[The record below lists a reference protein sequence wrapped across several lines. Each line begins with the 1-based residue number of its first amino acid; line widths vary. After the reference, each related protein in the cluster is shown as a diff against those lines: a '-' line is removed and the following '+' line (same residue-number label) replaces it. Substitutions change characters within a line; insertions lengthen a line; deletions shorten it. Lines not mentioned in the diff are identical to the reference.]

1 MKGMITTK
9 TKNNE
14 EIRALPVKQ
23 SEIRAIQNDD
33 GGYTVTG
40 YAVVFNQPSQPLPF
54 IEYIDRDALS
64 DVDFSKTLLL
74 YGHDYNKPL
83 ARADSSTLKTSIDD
97 NGLKFTATVPD
108 TTLGTDTFKNIQAGN
123 IKGCSFGFTIADGGD
138 RWETR
143 SDGTTLHY
151 VDKIETVSE
160 LTLTPI
166 PAYEETSVSSQ
177 VKRDLQEYLRSNQ
190 TNKEENTLNSEI
202 SEEQRS
208 AIASSVSSTAS
219 ATSSTASTATVDEIV
234 ASAVSAAVTGIK
246 SAVSAACAP
255 GSAVKRDDV
264 DDSDTDDVDSEVAD
278 DTSAD
283 DDIDDDAQGN
293 QSSPAST
300 ASSAVTSTAG
310 SADSSANASA
320 SDSTASATRSDNNN
334 ENKEVHRAMIDI
346 TPNNKKNDEELTRD
360 FKNYL
365 LTRELT
371 GELKR
376 DTAGVGLPTGTVL
389 IPKTIMPAEHEQHQF
404 PRLGS
409 LVHNVSVSTTTG
421 VVPVFQTTDQKLVT
435 KAEFDHSADA
445 TSKVIKE
452 IDWKLQSYGSKF
464 TTSRDLLMDS
474 SYDWI
479 SELQQTLNDLKD
491 NTDDSLIAS
500 ALITNAT
507 TKVTATDAIADI
519 KTALNVNLKPVDS
532 RNAQIILSQS
542 AYNALD
548 QLKDGFGRP
557 LLQPD
562 PTNATS
568 NRLFGKTVIVVD
580 DNLLGKAGEA
590 NVIVTPLNRSIYS
603 FNEGQ
608 VSGQFLDNFDV
619 FDVVLGVFVRK
630 DVEVARPDLITTI
643 KLTQKSV
650 AASDGGSTGK

>member
-1 MKGMITTK
+1 MIK
-9 TKNNE
+9 TKNKQIN
-14 EIRALPVKQ
+14 IRALPVKQ
-23 SEIRAIQNDD
+23 SQIRAVNNND
-33 GGYTVTG
+33 GSYTVSG

-54 IEYIDRDALS
+54 IEYISRDALN
-64 DVDFSKTLLL
+64 DVDFSNTLLL
-74 YGHDYNKPL
+74 YAHDYNKIL
-83 ARADSSTLKTSIDD
+83 SRADSGTLKTEIDG
-97 NGLKFTATVPD
+97 NGLKFTAQIPD

-123 IKGCSFGFTIADGGD
+123 VKGCSFGFTIAQGGD
-138 RWETR
+138 RWDTR
-143 SDGTTLHY
+143 QDGTTVHY
-151 VDKIETVSE
+151 VDKIDTVSE
-160 LTLTPI
+160 LTLTAI
-166 PAYEETSVSSQ
+166 PAYEETSVSAQ
-177 VKRDLQEYLRSNQ
+177 VKRDLEQYLLN
-190 TNKEENTLNSEI
+190 NKEEQDLNSENN
-202 SEEQRS
+202 SNVVRS
-208 AIASSVSSTAS
+208 SAVASSA
-219 ATSSTASTATVDEIV
+219 ASTATSSAASSATSTAEIDDIV
-234 ASAVSAAVTGIK
+234 ASAVSAAVAGIK
-246 SAVSAACAP
+246 TAVSAACHP
-255 GSAVKRDDV
+255 ESAAKRDDV
-264 DDSDTDDVDSEVAD
+264 DDSDVDDTAD
-278 DTSAD
+278 DSD
-283 DDIDDDAQGN
+283 VEDDARGN

-300 ASSAVTSTAG
+300 AASSAVATD
-310 SADSSANASA
+310 SAASSNTSSAVS
-320 SDSTASATRSDNNN
+320 SATRQNQQED
-334 ENKEVHRAMIDI
+334 NKEDNKEEHRAMIDI
-346 TPNNKKNDEELTRD
+346 TPNQQSKSEEITRE

-365 LTRELT
+365 LTRDLT

-376 DTAGVGLPTGTVL
+376 DTAGVGLPTGAVL
-389 IPKTIMPAEHEQHQF
+389 IPKAIMAPEHEQHQF
-404 PRLGS
+404 PRLGN

-421 VVPVFQTTDQKLVT
+421 IVPVFQTTDQKLQT

-445 TSKVIKE
+445 SSKLIKQ
-452 IDWKLQSYGSKF
+452 IAWTLKSYGSKF

-474 SYDWI
+474 NYDWI
-479 SELQQTLNDLKD
+479 SELQQTLGDLKD
-491 NTDDSLIAS
+491 NTDDSLIAN

-507 TKVTATDAIADI
+507 HKVTATDAIADI

-562 PTNATS
+562 PTNATA

-590 NVIVTPLNRSIYS
+590 NVVVTPLNRSIYS

-650 AASDGGSTGK
+650 AASNAVTGK

>member
-1 MKGMITTK
+1 MIK
-9 TKNNE
+9 TKNKQIN
-14 EIRALPVKQ
+14 IRALPVKQ
-23 SEIRAIQNDD
+23 SQIRAVNNND
-33 GGYTVTG
+33 GSYTVTG

-54 IEYIDRDALS
+54 IEYISRDALN

-74 YGHDYNKPL
+74 YAHDYNKIL
-83 ARADSSTLKTSIDD
+83 ARADSSSLKTEIDD
-97 NGLKFTATVPD
+97 TGLKFTAQIPD

-123 IKGCSFGFTIADGGD
+123 VKGCSFGFTIAQGGD
-138 RWETR
+138 RWDTR
-143 SDGTTLHY
+143 QDGTTVHY
-151 VDKIETVSE
+151 VDKIDTVSE

-166 PAYEETSVSSQ
+166 PAYEETSVSAQ
-177 VKRDLQEYLRSNQ
+177 VQRDLEQYLN
-190 TNKEENTLNSEI
+190 NKEEQDLNSENN
-202 SEEQRS
+202 SNVVRS
-208 AIASSVSSTAS
+208 SAVASSAASTATSS
-219 ATSSTASTATVDEIV
+219 ATSSVTSTAEIDDIV
-234 ASAVSAAVTGIK
+234 ASAVSAAVAGIK
-246 SAVSAACAP
+246 TAVSAACHQ
-255 GSAVKRDDV
+255 GSAAKRDDV
-264 DDSDTDDVDSEVAD
+264 DDSDVDDTAD
-278 DTSAD
+278 DSDIED
-283 DDIDDDAQGN
+283 DSQGN

-300 ASSAVTSTAG
+300 AASSAVDTD
-310 SADSSANASA
+310 SAASSNTSSAVS
-320 SDSTASATRSDNNN
+320 SETRQNQQED
-334 ENKEVHRAMIDI
+334 NKEEHRTMIDI
-346 TPNNKKNDEELTRD
+346 TPNQQSKSEEITRE

-365 LTRELT
+365 LTRDLT

-376 DTAGVGLPTGTVL
+376 DTAGVGLPTGSVL
-389 IPKTIMPAEHEQHQF
+389 IPKDIMAPEHEQHQF
-404 PRLGS
+404 PRLGN

-421 VVPVFQTTDQKLVT
+421 IVPVFQTTDQKLQT

-445 TSKVIKE
+445 SSKLIKQ
-452 IDWKLQSYGSKF
+452 IAWTLKSYGSKF

-474 SYDWI
+474 NYDWI
-479 SELQQTLNDLKD
+479 SELQQTLGDLKD
-491 NTDDSLIAS
+491 NTDDSLIAN

-507 TKVTATDAIADI
+507 HKVTATDAIADI

-590 NVIVTPLNRSIYS
+590 NVVVTPLSRSIYS

-650 AASDGGSTGK
+650 AASDAGAGK

>member
-1 MKGMITTK
+1 MIK
-9 TKNNE
+9 TKNKQIN
-14 EIRALPVKQ
+14 IRALPVNESQ
-23 SEIRAIQNDD
+23 IRAVNNND
-33 GGYTVTG
+33 GSYTVSG

-54 IEYIDRDALS
+54 VEYISRDALN

-74 YGHDYNKPL
+74 YAHDYNKIL
-83 ARADSSTLKTSIDD
+83 SRADSGTLKTEIDD
-97 NGLKFTATVPD
+97 NGLKFTAQIPD

-123 IKGCSFGFTIADGGD
+123 VKGCSFGFTIAQGGD
-138 RWETR
+138 RWDTR
-143 SDGTTLHY
+143 DDGTTVHY
-151 VDKIETVSE
+151 VDKIDTVSE
-160 LTLTPI
+160 LTLTAI
-166 PAYEETSVSSQ
+166 PAYEETSVSAQ
-177 VKRDLQEYLRSNQ
+177 VQRDLEQYLN
-190 TNKEENTLNSEI
+190 NKEEQDLNSENKN
-202 SEEQRS
+202 SNVVRS
-208 AIASSVSSTAS
+208 SAVASSA
-219 ATSSTASTATVDEIV
+219 ASTATSSAASSATSTAEIDEIV
-234 ASAVSAAVTGIK
+234 ASAVSAAVAGIK
-246 SAVSAACAP
+246 TAVSAACHP
-255 GSAVKRDDV
+255 GSAAKRDDV
-264 DDSDTDDVDSEVAD
+264 DDSDVDDTTDDS
-278 DTSAD
+278 
-283 DDIDDDAQGN
+283 DIEDDAQGN

-300 ASSAVTSTAG
+300 AASSAVATSAAA
-310 SADSSANASA
+310 SSNVSSAAS
-320 SDSTASATRSDNNN
+320 SETRQNQQEDNN
-334 ENKEVHRAMIDI
+334 KEEHRAMIDI
-346 TPNNKKNDEELTRD
+346 TPNQQSKSEEITRE

-365 LTRELT
+365 LTRDLT

-376 DTAGVGLPTGTVL
+376 ATAGVGLPTGAVL
-389 IPKTIMPAEHEQHQF
+389 IPKTIMAPEHEQHQF

-421 VVPVFQTTDQKLVT
+421 IVPVFQTTDQKLQT

-445 TSKVIKE
+445 SSKLIKQ
-452 IDWKLQSYGSKF
+452 IAWTLKSYGSKF

-474 SYDWI
+474 NYDWI
-479 SELQQTLNDLKD
+479 SELQQTLGDLKD
-491 NTDDSLIAS
+491 NTDDSLIAN

-507 TKVTATDAIADI
+507 NKVTATDAIADI

-548 QLKDGFGRP
+548 QLKDAFGRP

-562 PTNATS
+562 PTNATA

-590 NVIVTPLNRSIYS
+590 NVVVTPLNRSIYS

-643 KLTQKSV
+643 KLTQKSI
-650 AASDGGSTGK
+650 ATSDAGLGK

>member
-1 MKGMITTK
+1 MIK
-9 TKNNE
+9 TKNNKIN
-14 EIRALPVKQ
+14 IRALPVKQ
-23 SEIRAIQNDD
+23 SQIRAVNNND
-33 GGYTVTG
+33 GSYTVSG

-54 IEYIDRDALS
+54 IEYISRDALN

-74 YGHDYNKPL
+74 YAHDYNKIL
-83 ARADSSTLKTSIDD
+83 ARADSATLKTEIDD
-97 NGLKFTATVPD
+97 NGLKFTAQIPD

-123 IKGCSFGFTIADGGD
+123 VKGCSFGFTIANGGD
-138 RWETR
+138 RWDTR
-143 SDGTTLHY
+143 DDGTTIHY
-151 VDKIETVSE
+151 VDKIDTVSE
-160 LTLTPI
+160 LTLTAI
-166 PAYEETSVSSQ
+166 PAYEETSVSAQ
-177 VKRDLQEYLRSNQ
+177 VKRDLEQYLLN
-190 TNKEENTLNSEI
+190 NKEEQDLNSENN
-202 SEEQRS
+202 SEVVRS
-208 AIASSVSSTAS
+208 SAVASSA
-219 ATSSTASTATVDEIV
+219 ASTATSSAASSATSTEEIDEIV

-246 SAVSAACAP
+246 TAVSAACHP
-255 GSAVKRDDV
+255 GSAAKRDDV
-264 DDSDTDDVDSEVAD
+264 DDSDVDDTAD
-278 DTSAD
+278 DSD
-283 DDIDDDAQGN
+283 VEDDAQGN

-300 ASSAVTSTAG
+300 AASSAVATSAAA
-310 SADSSANASA
+310 SSNVSSAAS
-320 SDSTASATRSDNNN
+320 SETRQNQQEDNN
-334 ENKEVHRAMIDI
+334 KEEHRAMIDI
-346 TPNNKKNDEELTRD
+346 TPNQQSKSEEITRE

-365 LTRELT
+365 LTRDLT

-376 DTAGVGLPTGTVL
+376 ATAGVGLPTGAVL
-389 IPKTIMPAEHEQHQF
+389 IPKTIMAPEHEQHQF
-404 PRLGS
+404 PRLGN

-421 VVPVFQTTDQKLVT
+421 IVPVFQTTDQKLQT

-445 TSKVIKE
+445 SSKLIKQ
-452 IDWKLQSYGSKF
+452 IAWTLKSYGSKF

-474 SYDWI
+474 NYDWI
-479 SELQQTLNDLKD
+479 SELQQTLGDLKD
-491 NTDDSLIAS
+491 NTDDSLIAN

-507 TKVTATDAIADI
+507 NKVTATDAIADI

-548 QLKDGFGRP
+548 QLKDAFGRP

-562 PTNATS
+562 PTNATA

-590 NVIVTPLNRSIYS
+590 NVVVTPLNRSIYS

-643 KLTQKSV
+643 KLTQKSI
-650 AASDGGSTGK
+650 ATSDAGLGK

>member
-1 MKGMITTK
+1 MIK
-9 TKNNE
+9 TKNKQIN
-14 EIRALPVKQ
+14 IRALQVNESQ
-23 SEIRAIQNDD
+23 IRAVNNND
-33 GGYTVTG
+33 GSYTVSG

-54 IEYIDRDALS
+54 IEYISRDALN

-74 YGHDYNKPL
+74 YAHDYNKIL
-83 ARADSSTLKTSIDD
+83 ARADSSSLKTEIDD
-97 NGLKFTATVPD
+97 NGLKFTAQIPD

-123 IKGCSFGFTIADGGD
+123 VKGCSFGFTIAQGGD
-138 RWETR
+138 RWDTR
-143 SDGTTLHY
+143 QDGTTVHY
-151 VDKIETVSE
+151 VDKIDTVSE
-160 LTLTPI
+160 LTLTAI
-166 PAYEETSVSSQ
+166 PAYEETSVSAQ
-177 VKRDLQEYLRSNQ
+177 VKRDLEQYLN
-190 TNKEENTLNSEI
+190 NKEEQDLNSKDN
-202 SEEQRS
+202 SEVVRGS
-208 AIASSVSSTAS
+208 AVASSA
-219 ATSSTASTATVDEIV
+219 ASTATSSAASSATSTDEIDEIV
-234 ASAVSAAVTGIK
+234 ASAVEAAVAGIK
-246 SAVSAACAP
+246 TAVSAACHP
-255 GSAVKRDDV
+255 GSTAKRDDV
-264 DDSDTDDVDSEVAD
+264 DDSDVD
-278 DTSAD
+278 DTAD
-283 DDIDDDAQGN
+283 NSDVEDDAQGN

-300 ASSAVTSTAG
+300 AASSAVATD
-310 SADSSANASA
+310 SAASSNTSSAAS
-320 SDSTASATRSDNNN
+320 SATRQNQQEDNN
-334 ENKEVHRAMIDI
+334 KEEHRAMIDI
-346 TPNNKKNDEELTRD
+346 TPNQQSKSDQITRE

-365 LTRELT
+365 LTRDLT

-376 DTAGVGLPTGTVL
+376 DTANVGLPTGAVL
-389 IPKTIMPAEHEQHQF
+389 IPKTIMAPEHEQHQF
-404 PRLGS
+404 PRLGN

-421 VVPVFQTTDQKLVT
+421 IVPVFQTTDQKLQT

-445 TSKVIKE
+445 SSKLIKQ
-452 IDWKLQSYGSKF
+452 IAWTLKSYGSKF

-474 SYDWI
+474 NYDWI
-479 SELQQTLNDLKD
+479 SELQQTLGDLKD
-491 NTDDSLIAS
+491 NTDDSLIAN

-507 TKVTATDAIADI
+507 NKVTATDAIADI

-562 PTNATS
+562 PTNATA

-590 NVIVTPLNRSIYS
+590 NVVVTPLNRSIYS

-650 AASDGGSTGK
+650 AASDAGTGVGK

>member
-1 MKGMITTK
+1 MIK
-9 TKNNE
+9 TKNKQIN
-14 EIRALPVKQ
+14 IRALPVKQ
-23 SEIRAIQNDD
+23 SKIRAVNNDD
-33 GGYTVTG
+33 GSYTVSG

-54 IEYIDRDALS
+54 IEYISRDALN

-74 YGHDYNKPL
+74 YAHDYNKIL
-83 ARADSSTLKTSIDD
+83 ARADSATLKTEIDD
-97 NGLKFTATVPD
+97 TGLKFTAQIPD

-123 IKGCSFGFTIADGGD
+123 VKGCSFGFTIAQGGD
-138 RWETR
+138 RWDTR
-143 SDGTTLHY
+143 QDGTTIHY
-151 VDKIETVSE
+151 VDKIDTVSE
-160 LTLTPI
+160 LTLTAI
-166 PAYEETSVSSQ
+166 PAYEETSVSAQ
-177 VKRDLQEYLRSNQ
+177 VQRDLQEYL
-190 TNKEENTLNSEI
+190 KEEQDLNSQNNSQEV
-202 SEEQRS
+202 RS
-208 AIASSVSSTAS
+208 SAVASSA
-219 ATSSTASTATVDEIV
+219 ASTATSSAASSATSTAEIDEIV
-234 ASAVSAAVTGIK
+234 ASAVSAAVAGIK
-246 SAVSAACAP
+246 TAVSAACHP
-255 GSAVKRDDV
+255 GSAAKRDDV
-264 DDSDTDDVDSEVAD
+264 DDSDVDDTAD
-278 DTSAD
+278 DSDVED
-283 DDIDDDAQGN
+283 DSKGN

-300 ASSAVTSTAG
+300 AASSAVATSAAASSNT
-310 SADSSANASA
+310 SSAVS
-320 SDSTASATRSDNNN
+320 SATRQNQQED
-334 ENKEVHRAMIDI
+334 NKEEHRAMIDI
-346 TPNNKKNDEELTRD
+346 TPNQQSKSDEITRE

-365 LTRELT
+365 LTRDLT

-376 DTAGVGLPTGTVL
+376 DTAGVGLPTGSVL
-389 IPKTIMPAEHEQHQF
+389 IPKAIMAPEHEQHQF
-404 PRLGS
+404 PRLGN

-421 VVPVFQTTDQKLVT
+421 IVPIFQTTDQKLQT

-445 TSKVIKE
+445 SSKLIKQ
-452 IDWKLQSYGSKF
+452 IAWTLKSYGSKF

-474 SYDWI
+474 NYDWI
-479 SELQQTLNDLKD
+479 SELQQTLGDLKE
-491 NTDDSLIAS
+491 NTDDSLIAN

-507 TKVTATDAIADI
+507 HKVTATDAIADI

-562 PTNATS
+562 PTNATA

-590 NVIVTPLNRSIYS
+590 NVVVTPLNRSIYS

-643 KLTQKSV
+643 KLTQKSI
-650 AASDGGSTGK
+650 AASDAGTGK

>member
-1 MKGMITTK
+1 MIK
-9 TKNNE
+9 TKNKQIN
-14 EIRALPVKQ
+14 IRALPVKQ
-23 SEIRAIQNDD
+23 SQIRAVNNND
-33 GGYTVTG
+33 GSYTVSG

-54 IEYIDRDALS
+54 IEYISRDALN

-74 YGHDYNKPL
+74 YAHDYNKIL
-83 ARADSSTLKTSIDD
+83 ARADSATLKTEIDD
-97 NGLKFTATVPD
+97 NGLKFTAQIPD

-123 IKGCSFGFTIADGGD
+123 VKGCSFGFTIANGGD
-138 RWETR
+138 RWDTR
-143 SDGTTLHY
+143 QDGTTIHY
-151 VDKIETVSE
+151 VDKIDTVSE
-160 LTLTPI
+160 LTLTAI
-166 PAYEETSVSSQ
+166 PAYEETSVSAQ
-177 VKRDLQEYLRSNQ
+177 VQRDLQEYL
-190 TNKEENTLNSEI
+190 KEEQDLNSKDN
-202 SEEQRS
+202 SEVVRS
-208 AIASSVSSTAS
+208 SAVASSA
-219 ATSSTASTATVDEIV
+219 ASTATSSAASSATSTGEIDEIV
-234 ASAVSAAVTGIK
+234 ASAVSAAVAGIK
-246 SAVSAACAP
+246 TAVSAACHP
-255 GSAVKRDDV
+255 GSSAKRDDV
-264 DDSDTDDVDSEVAD
+264 DDSDVDDTADDVEDDS
-278 DTSAD
+278 
-283 DDIDDDAQGN
+283 QGN
-293 QSSPAST
+293 QSSPTST
-300 ASSAVTSTAG
+300 AASSAVATSAAVSSVAS
-310 SADSSANASA
+310 SADSSA
-320 SDSTASATRSDNNN
+320 TRQNQQED
-334 ENKEVHRAMIDI
+334 NKEEHRAMIDI
-346 TPNNKKNDEELTRD
+346 TPNQQSKSEQITRE

-365 LTRELT
+365 LTRDLT

-376 DTAGVGLPTGTVL
+376 DTANVGLPTGAVL
-389 IPKTIMPAEHEQHQF
+389 IPKTIMSPEHEQHQF

-421 VVPVFQTTDQKLVT
+421 IVPVFQTTDQKLQT

-445 TSKVIKE
+445 SSKLIKQ
-452 IDWKLQSYGSKF
+452 IAWTLKSYGSKF

-474 SYDWI
+474 NYDWI
-479 SELQQTLNDLKD
+479 SELQQTLGDLKD
-491 NTDDSLIAS
+491 NTDDSLIAN
-500 ALITNAT
+500 ALITNAAN
-507 TKVTATDAIADI
+507 KVTATDAIADI

-562 PTNATS
+562 PTNATA

-590 NVIVTPLNRSIYS
+590 NVVVTPLSRSIYS

-650 AASDGGSTGK
+650 AASDAGTGK